1 MPEKRGGKLI
11 QAGQR
16 GVESAAGYLNSVAA
30 NSGNP
35 GGPSL
40 EGLPP
45 HYGTRAAQQAAD
57 SFLTWLQGQAGGPAS
72 FGGLGFAASRSLG
85 ETLSGFIFQDGSY
98 SGRKSRWKDW

>member
-1 MPEKRGGKLI
+1 MEG
-11 QAGQR
+11 
-16 GVESAAGYLNSVAA
+16 AAGYLNSVAA

-57 SFLTWLQGQAGGPAS
+57 SFLTWLQGQAAGPAS

-85 ETLSGFIFQDGSY
+85 ETLSV
-98 SGRKSRWKDW
+98 